1 MNIIFSPFY
10 DGEKYIDYSKTPI
23 IDKMF
28 VGPLGLL
35 SELELRAGLTC
46 RQLPEIERQAMYL
59 LALKKYI
66 AANPESIFAQSFSVD
81 DFGVATELLN
91 WRDNLVKAGWDKK
104 STGISEKLDT
114 LAAIEDHFSC
124 MGESDRWAQIV
135 ARTETENILPS
146 GWEIEVRIPKELLQ
160 PILSTIFD
168 NLERQGAKVSY
179 VETLSCA
186 TPGTNLQKIQAGLA
200 NQEYEMDITSPDD
213 SIRIIKFRRLCD
225 AYEWA
230 AQQDYNSG
238 NTVIVNEN
246 RKVFNNILFSY
257 GKARTGSVIR
267 NSNPQIVQLFKLGLS
282 LFIKPLNVYNL
293 LSYLQIQVNP
303 LPSDLRYQLTNIIIN
318 TGGLGQ
324 KWDEAITNYE
334 FKDADGNVNE
344 AKKEKRL
351 IFIEMLSAAKGECI
365 EVLDLKKYI
374 SAMNAWAIGRLSV
387 YSLADAGIREQLSD
401 LSTFCEAFL
410 ILVNNTSDETISF
423 GQLKSWMLSIYR
435 PSNYTH
441 EDAQESSTIAIESP
455 VAVVDSPKK
464 LLWLDC
470 FGQNTENFPF
480 DFLNNTE
487 VQYLCKKGVRL
498 WDKDLENRSMLWSVK
513 DSLRKVS
520 GSLDIVMSA
529 ENNGKTLPIHPV
541 IIELQERLKDKF
553 NLLIVD
559 EADLSKRTEQGIV
572 TPLPEPKVEY
582 RFDNLNVQAREKES
596 YSSLEKLIL
605 WPFDYTLEYFARLKN
620 KSVRQIQDL
629 ERTKGNVA
637 HKMIEELVEDSG
649 SDIAKFR
656 ELWHS
661 EFDDRFRC
669 VVEEVGL
676 ILLLD
681 ENRIEQE
688 KFRFRMRNSL
698 EALSNIMLNNDL
710 RLIGCE
716 VSETAVFDGM
726 PGIETYMDLLLTNNV
741 GEYVIFDMKWS
752 SSNYYRNKLAKNK
765 AMQLEIYRAVMEKKH
780 PDKKVAAVGYFM
792 LPKGLLVISGI
803 FKNTAHIMNITPD
816 NTADVFSQVRNSY
829 TYRYNQLCEGVVE
842 EAEAMAFNEIAYCND
857 TSDHGLYPLD
867 SEYGTEDIKVVNK
880 FSSFGTLKGHL
891 K

>member
-23 IDKMF
+23 IDKIF

-66 AANPESIFAQSFSVD
+66 AANPDSMFAQSFSVD
-81 DFGVATELLN
+81 DFGVAAELLK
-91 WRDNLVKAGWDKK
+91 WRDLLVKAGWNKK
-104 STGISEKLDT
+104 SSGISEKLNT
-114 LAAIEDHFSC
+114 LAAIEEQFNC
-124 MGESDRWAQIV
+124 MGESDRWARIV
-135 ARTETENILPS
+135 TRTKTENILPS
-146 GWEIEVRIPKELLQ
+146 GWEIEVRIPKAILL
-160 PILSTIFD
+160 PILSTVFN
-168 NLERQGAKVSY
+168 NLERQGTKVSY
-179 VETLSCA
+179 VETPSCA
-186 TPGTNLQKIQAGLA
+186 TPGTNLQKIQAGLV
-200 NQEYEMDITSPDD
+200 NQEYEMDIASPDN

-230 AQQDYNSG
+230 AQQDHNSD

-344 AKKEKRL
+344 AEKGKRL
-351 IFIEMLSAAKGECI
+351 LFIEMLSAAKDECI
-365 EVLDLKKYI
+365 EVLDLKKYT
-374 SAMNAWAIGRLSV
+374 SAMHAWAIGRLSA
-387 YSLADAGIREQLSD
+387 YSLAEAGIREQLSD

-410 ILVNNTSDETISF
+410 ILVNNISDETISYD
-423 GQLKSWMLSIYR
+423 QLKSWILSIYR

-441 EDAQESSTIAIESP
+441 EEAQESSTIAIESP
-455 VAVVDSPKK
+455 VAVVDLPKK

-470 FGQNTENFPF
+470 FGRNADNYPF
-480 DFLNNTE
+480 DFLNNAE
-487 VQYLCKKGVRL
+487 KQYLCENGVQL
-498 WDKDLENRSMLWSVK
+498 WDKDLENRAMLWSIK
-513 DSLRKVS
+513 DSLCKVS
-520 GSLDIVMSA
+520 GSLDIVMPA
-529 ENNGKTLPIHPV
+529 ENKGKNLPIHPI

-559 EADLSKRTEQGIV
+559 EADLSKQTEQDIV
-572 TPLPEPKVEY
+572 TPLPGTKVEY

-620 KSVRQIQDL
+620 KSVRQVQDL

-637 HKMIEELVEDSG
+637 HKMVEELVKDSG
-649 SDIAKFR
+649 SDTVMFK
-656 ELWHS
+656 ELWQS

-669 VVEEVGL
+669 IVEEVGL

-688 KFRFRMRNSL
+688 KFKFRLRNSL
-698 EALSNIMLNNDL
+698 AALSAILVNNDL
-710 RLIGCE
+710 KLIGCE
-716 VSETAVFDGM
+716 VSETAVFNGM

-765 AMQLEIYRAVMEKKH
+765 AMQLEVYRAVMEENH

-792 LPKGLLVISGI
+792 LPKGLLVISGA
-803 FKNTAHIMNITPD
+803 FRNTAHIMTITPD
-816 NTADVFSQVRNSY
+816 NTADVFFQVRNSY
-829 TYRYNQLCEGVVE
+829 TYRYNQLREGVVE
-842 EAEAMAFNEIAYCND
+842 EAEAMTFNEIAYCND
-857 TSDHGLYPLD
+857 TPDHGLYPLD
-867 SEYGTEDIKVVNK
+867 SEYGTEDIKAVNK
-880 FSSFGTLKGHL
+880 FSSYGTLKGHL